1 MSSMPIR
8 LEFLNRRGGLARVIS
23 LLLIAIIF
31 PKLSGQAFWSAVG
44 PAGGDARSFAA
55 VPGQPNHLY
64 LGTLD
69 SWIYESVDRG
79 ASWRRL
85 AKMGLTDDMVIDNI
99 VVDEA
104 NPSTVYVAAWKLDET
119 GGGLWVSRD
128 GGRNWKEA
136 DGLRGQSIRAF
147 AQAPSN
153 PRVLFAG
160 SLVGVFRSN
169 DAGAS
174 WALISPPDSKE
185 IHEIESLAVDPTDPD
200 IVYAGTWHLPWKTE
214 DGGKNWKNIKEGVIE
229 DSDVFSI
236 IVDPA
241 KPSAVFLSA
250 CSGIYKSENGG
261 EQFSRIRGI
270 PADARRTRVLMQD
283 PNHHEV
289 VYAGTTQGLYKTID
303 GGQSFSAMTGPDV
316 IVNDVYVD
324 PADSNHVLLAT
335 DRGGVLASSDAGA
348 TFAASNAGFSERKVD
363 ALLVDHADPA
373 RLYAGVVND
382 KSYGGV
388 FVTLNGGATWN
399 QIGDGLE
406 GRDVFALAQAQDGTV
421 VAGTSHGI
429 FVLVQDLA
437 AGVSPHWE
445 PRNIVAN
452 TIATRATETVRGR
465 RVNVEKRAKLPVI
478 ELSSRVNA
486 LDVSG
491 EGWLASTSVGLF
503 TSNDQGATWQGG
515 MVMDSGDYQ
524 SVSSLGSTMAAAR
537 PDGVVIS
544 SNAGF
549 TWTPLRI
556 PSMLTVIHRVAFSP
570 EGTIWLGA
578 REGVYFTHDQG
589 KTWLWIERLPFRDVD
604 DLSYDAGLG
613 KVLAS
618 SRSSDQI
625 YAIDPKTSSWKWWQT
640 GYRIG
645 LVRAAGKRMVAAS
658 LYDGVLVEPL
668 AGGVQAGQ
676 K

>member
-1 MSSMPIR
+1 MR
-8 LEFLNRRGGLARVIS
+8 TCLEFLSRRGCLARAIP
-23 LLLIAIIF
+23 LLLIALAI
-31 PKLSGQAFWSAVG
+31 PEMPAQAFWTAVG
-44 PAGGDARSFAA
+44 PAGGDARAFAA
-55 VPGQPNHLY
+55 VPAQPNHLY

-69 SWIYESVDRG
+69 SWIYESQDRG

-85 AKMGLTDDMVIDNI
+85 AKLGHSDDLVLDSI

-104 NPSTVYVAAWKLDET
+104 NPATVYVAAWKLDET
-119 GGGLWVSRD
+119 GGGLWISRD
-128 GGRNWKEA
+128 GGRNWKDV

-147 AQAPSN
+147 AQAPSD
-153 PRVLFAG
+153 PRVLYAG
-160 SLVGVFRSN
+160 SLEGVFRSN

-174 WALISPPDSKE
+174 WTLISPFDSKE
-185 IHEIESLAVDPTDPD
+185 IHEVESLAVDPRDPD
-200 IVYAGTWHLPWKTE
+200 VIYAGTWHLPWKTE

-241 KPSAVFLSA
+241 KPNSVFLSA

-261 EQFSRIRGI
+261 KLFHKVAGI
-270 PADARRTRVLMQD
+270 PTDARRTRVLMQD
-283 PNHHEV
+283 PTHPEV
-289 VYAGTTQGLYKTID
+289 VYAGTTQGLYKTVD
-303 GGQSFSAMTGPDV
+303 GGKSFSAMTGADV

-324 PADSNHVLLAT
+324 PADSNRVLLAT
-335 DRGGVLASSDAGA
+335 DRGGVLASNDAGA

-363 ALLVDHADPA
+363 ALLVDHADPT

-388 FVTLNGGATWN
+388 FVTLNGGATWD

-445 PRNIVAN
+445 PRNIIAN
-452 TIATRATETVRGR
+452 TIARRATETVKGR
-465 RVNVEKRAKLPVI
+465 RVNVEKKAKLPVI
-478 ELSSRVNA
+478 ELTSRVNG
-486 LDVSG
+486 LDLSG
-491 EGWLASTSVGLF
+491 ERWLASTSVGLL
-503 TSNDQGATWQGG
+503 TSKDQGATWQGG

-524 SVSSLGSTMAAAR
+524 SVGSLGSTMAAAR

-544 SNAGF
+544 SNAGL

-556 PSMLTVIHRVAFSP
+556 PSMLTVVHRVAFSP
-570 EGTIWLGA
+570 DGTIWLGA

-589 KTWLWIERLPFRDVD
+589 KTWLWIQRLPFRDVD

-645 LVRAAGKRMVAAS
+645 LVRVAGKRMVAAS
-658 LYDGVLVEPL
+658 LFDGVLVEPL
-668 AGGVQAGQ
+668 AGGVQTGQ